1 MRPFLEILASAAPAT
16 PAESSGVVSDITQ
29 TFKVQWPFF
38 ISQCVSFLIVAA
50 LLAKFAFGPVQ
61 KMLEQRR
68 NRIAE
73 GEQKLKRIEQQLA
86 DSEKRTA
93 EALAK
98 ANEDAVRLI
107 GEAKESAAALSEKKA
122 QEALG
127 QARQIIAKAE
137 VAARAERE
145 QMATELRR
153 EFGRLVATTTAQVT
167 GKVLTEAD
175 RQRINEQA
183 LAKIDS

>member
-1 MRPFLEILASAAPAT
+1 MSLFPEILATAVPAAPD
-16 PAESSGVVSDITQ
+16 ESSGVVSDITR

-38 ISQCVSFLIVAA
+38 ISQCISFLIVAA

-61 KMLEQRR
+61 RMLEQRR

-73 GEQKLKRIEQQLA
+73 GEEKLKRIEQQLA
-86 DSEKRTA
+86 ESEQRTA

-98 ANEDAVRLI
+98 ANEDAKRLI
-107 GEAKESAAALSEKKA
+107 GEARESASVLSEQKA

-145 QMATELRR
+145 QMAAELRK
-153 EFGRLVATTTAQVT
+153 EFGRLVATTTENVT
-167 GKVLTEAD
+167 GKVLSDAD
-175 RQRINEQA
+175 RQRINEEA
-183 LAKIDS
+183 LANIES